1 MSFFEFISTNW
12 KEHWGYFCRNVI
24 MFAFLFTLVPQLVL
38 ILFFLIG
45 VVTKLVWI
53 FIDFKILIFV
63 IKSIPIAAFSMAL
76 HGAIMKW
83 NEQKKS
89 RK

>member
-24 MFAFLFTLVPQLVL
+24 MFIVLFVVGTQLVL
-38 ILFFLIG
+38 ILYYFSG
-45 VVTKLVWI
+45 KTSKLVWLNYGSLS
-53 FIDFKILIFV
+53 FA
-63 IKSIPIAAFSMAL
+63 IKSIPIAAFAMAL

-83 NEQKKS
+83 NEQKNPEK
-89 RK
+89 